1 MHISLLTDLWLTM
14 YYNVKQMNT
23 KWIILTAHLFVQS
36 KSFSTNLT
44 LCENLRPFRTML
56 IFLRTTLNLNSI
68 GEAQDNFVENIIM
81 EFKIIVKNYLD
92 CYVSCMELNKEH
104 ETLEGCIP

>member
-1 MHISLLTDLWLTM
+1 
-14 YYNVKQMNT
+14 
-23 KWIILTAHLFVQS
+23 
-36 KSFSTNLT
+36 
-44 LCENLRPFRTML
+44 ML

-104 ETLEGCIP
+104 ETLKGCIP

>member
-1 MHISLLTDLWLTM
+1 
-14 YYNVKQMNT
+14 
-23 KWIILTAHLFVQS
+23 
-36 KSFSTNLT
+36 
-44 LCENLRPFRTML
+44 ML

-81 EFKIIVKNYLD
+81 GFKIIVKNYLD
-92 CYVSCMELNKEH
+92 FYVSCMELNKEH